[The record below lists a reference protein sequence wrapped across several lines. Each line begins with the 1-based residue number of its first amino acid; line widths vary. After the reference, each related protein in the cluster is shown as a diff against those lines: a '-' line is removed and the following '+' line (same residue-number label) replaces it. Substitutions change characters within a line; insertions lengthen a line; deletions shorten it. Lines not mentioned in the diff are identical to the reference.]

1 MKPAPRKVSVREH
14 AWLCTEPVTASLDC
28 AQVSESAFDYL
39 CRLSE
44 RFSRGGARLLQVEGR
59 QRLKLDNFVG
69 VIQTPCGTV
78 LEIVPK
84 HHAEGGSLAASRGLL
99 RKLVLASLDLPTRDV
114 GEASLQRFDAPLSEW
129 VIGRFL
135 QALDTL
141 VGRGLRFEYQR
152 VDEELPFLR
161 GQLNLTEQLRQPPGR
176 AHRFHVRHEVY
187 LPDRPENRLLRLAL
201 DWVRQSTQDARHW
214 RLAQELSFRLAEIP
228 ASRHIDQDFRAWGND
243 RLLAHYRPI
252 KPWCELILNQ
262 HMPLA
267 VAGEHQGISLLFPME
282 KLFERFVARWL
293 RAALAPGVD
302 MRTPARSQSLCEHQ
316 QKPIFQLEPDIY
328 IADGATRWILDAK
341 WKLLD
346 ARKREAK
353 YGLSQADF
361 YQLFAYGHKYLDG
374 AGRMALVYPKTEFF
388 ELPLDPFD
396 FGGGL
401 RLEVLPFDLDQE
413 HLEGI
418 ERLGLPGLPQAAVAP
433 HQDGEAAVLP
443 VAKVEAIAHESLL

>member
-1 MKPAPRKVSVREH
+1 MRPAPLKVTVREH
-14 AWLCTEPVTASLDC
+14 AWLCTESVAATLDC

-44 RFSRGGARLLQVEGR
+44 RFTRGGARLLQVEGR

-84 HHAEGGSLAASRGLL
+84 HHTGGGSLVDARALL
-99 RKLVLASLDLPTRDV
+99 RKLLLASLDLPTRDV
-114 GEASLQRFDAPLSEW
+114 GVASLQLFDAPLSEW
-129 VIGRFL
+129 VMGRFL
-135 QALDTL
+135 QELDTL

-161 GQLNLTEQLRQPPGR
+161 GQIDLNQQLRQPPGR
-176 AHRFHVRHEVY
+176 EHRFHVRHEVY
-187 LPDRPENRLLRLAL
+187 LPDRPENRLLKRAL
-201 DWVRQSTQDARHW
+201 DRVRQSTQDANHW

-228 ASRHIDQDFRAWGND
+228 SSRQVEADFRAWGQD
-243 RLLAHYRPI
+243 RLLAHYRSI

-267 VAGEHQGISLLFPME
+267 IAGDYQGISLLFPME

-293 RAALAPGVD
+293 RTSLAPGLEI
-302 MRTPARSQSLCEHQ
+302 RTPARSKSLCEHQ
-316 QKPIFQLEPDIY
+316 QKPIFRLEPDIY
-328 IADGATRWILDAK
+328 ISDGTLCWILDTK

-346 ARKREAK
+346 SSRRVDK

-361 YQLFAYGHKYLDG
+361 YQLFAYGQKYLG
-374 AGRMALVYPKTEFF
+374 GVGCMALIYPRTEAFYN
-388 ELPLDPFD
+388 PLDAFRFD
-396 FGGGL
+396 GRL
-401 RLEVLPFDLDQE
+401 HLEVLPFDLDQE
-413 HLEGI
+413 HLLGA
-418 ERLGLPGLPQAAVAP
+418 ERLGFAHRPMRLAA
-433 HQDGEAAVLP
+433 
-443 VAKVEAIAHESLL
+443 